1 MISALYSFLPQ
12 HFLYLRPLPH
22 THGSFRPSLG
32 VPRVIGLCGG
42 GQQLVLVQLELVGA
56 GDLSV
61 MLYSFFSRVYH
72 DPYIGFGSKNKD
84 LPSFGCS
91 ASILADSCV
100 MPLKS
105 SMLSPT

>member
-32 VPRVIGLCGG
+32 VPRVRGLCGG
-42 GQQLVLVQLELVGA
+42 GKQLVLVQPEPVGA

-61 MLYSFFSRVYH
+61 ILLFLFNSIYH